1 MFRELLPLSLFLFF
15 FFFSLLFGFLP
26 PDISPAEEKKVT
38 PTLFLILIIVT
49 SIATPQV

>member
-1 MFRELLPLSLFLFF
+1 MFRELLPLSLFLF